1 MHGTRSASDSLIQ
14 WTAPDGACSI
24 ALEPSVVDDLRRRT
38 IDAFISLP
46 KRGAEIGGLLFGQ
59 LRTDG
64 TTTFQ
69 IDAGEEIPSEYR
81 FGPSYKL
88 SESDYRSLS
97 ERLLQLPREGSDTV
111 IGLYRSYTGGEIAP
125 DQADQG
131 LLRYLFP
138 DTQFVLL
145 LIQPVSPEK
154 CFAQFQF
161 GSKGELAGEPY
172 EQFLLEPS
180 QLKTEST
187 PEAKAPA
194 ESLREEEAVEAPKS
208 AIAALPL
215 PASRRS
221 RMQEDEAPPAPQSSR
236 RWTLLWLCAL
246 AAIAG
251 AAGHEIWTLER
262 QPRWAP
268 LALHATASAKDL
280 LLTWDAAAPAIQQAS
295 QGMMTVTDGAAQ
307 NQIPLTAAQL
317 RSGKFGYAPSHDEVL
332 FRLLVYDASMRPAGD
347 SLHVTRLQPVEQAPV
362 VAPPPVAPPPAT
374 AQAPIAA
381 PPPAQP
387 DRVATPAVARHE
399 VQAYVPAGI
408 RARVHSR
415 LVVPVEMHINA
426 EGRVTEAVSKKG
438 GQGLERYLADQA
450 VKAARQWSFAPAH
463 SREGNAIAS
472 VKSVEFVFAPL
483 P

>member
-1 MHGTRSASDSLIQ
+1 MHDTRSASGSLFQ
-14 WTAPDGACSI
+14 WSAPDGACSI
-24 ALEPSVVDDLRRRT
+24 ALDSSVMDDLRRRT
-38 IDAFISLP
+38 IEAYTSLP
-46 KRGAEIGGLLFGQ
+46 KRGAEIGGLLFGKR
-59 LRTDG
+59 RTDG
-64 TTTFQ
+64 AITFEV
-69 IDAGEEIPSEYR
+69 DGCEEIPCEYR

-88 SESDYRSLS
+88 SESDYRRLS
-97 ERLLQLPREGSDTV
+97 ERLVQLPQEGSDTV
-111 IGLYRSYTGGEIAP
+111 IGLYRSYTGGDIAL
-125 DQADQG
+125 DQADKG

-138 DTQFVLL
+138 DTHFVLL
-145 LIQPVSPEK
+145 LIQPVSAEK

-161 GSKGELAGEPY
+161 GSDGELAGQGPY

-180 QLKTEST
+180 QLKAESKAQA
-187 PEAKAPA
+187 EAPA
-194 ESLREEEAVEAPKS
+194 ESLREETVEAPKPT
-208 AIAALPL
+208 IAVLPL
-215 PASRRS
+215 PASRRA
-221 RMQEDEAPPAPQSSR
+221 RIQEDEAPPAPRDSR

-251 AAGHEIWTLER
+251 AAGHEIWTLEH

-268 LALHATASAKDL
+268 LGLHATASARDV

-317 RSGKFGYAPSHDEVL
+317 RSGKFDYAPSHDEVL

-347 SLHVTRLQPVEQAPV
+347 SLHVARLHPVEQAPV
-362 VAPPPVAPPPAT
+362 VAPPPAT
-374 AQAPIAA
+374 AQAPVAA
-381 PPPAQP
+381 PPPDHP
-387 DRVATPAVARHE
+387 PRVATPAVARHE

-415 LVVPVEMHINA
+415 IVVPVQVHINA
-426 EGRVTEAVSKKG
+426 EGRVTDAASKKAG
-438 GQGLERYLADQA
+438 SGLERYLAEEA

-472 VKSVEFVFAPL
+472 VKSVEFVFAPA